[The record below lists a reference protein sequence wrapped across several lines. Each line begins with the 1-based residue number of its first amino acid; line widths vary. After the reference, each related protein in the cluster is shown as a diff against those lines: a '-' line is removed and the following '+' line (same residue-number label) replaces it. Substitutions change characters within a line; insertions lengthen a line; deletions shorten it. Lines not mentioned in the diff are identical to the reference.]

1 MIRSISRKLLLLLI
15 TTLLL
20 FGLIIFSLWSLAK
33 EQAQTR
39 NHLESI
45 MQIQLSIDSLR
56 SQLWGFLQYEDADM
70 LKQVSAAQ
78 KKLSEKLDQ
87 FAYSDR
93 HTRSMIR
100 LNQNL
105 SVLIAQETKFGQ
117 SVMKMEGKMS
127 GRDLL
132 HARYNMLVQNMTEEL
147 LDLQRKK
154 LNQSRENQQITLI
167 LTAANLLIFSA
178 FVWGFALQIYRH
190 FQFGFK
196 ALKHGFHE
204 LSQGKLSSQIE
215 TSHLDSEFVALAEF
229 FHQMK
234 SALRK
239 TMVSRDDLQTEVHRQ
254 TEELKAQKER
264 LLFLSEHD
272 YLTGLLNRR
281 AFEEHLEQALVK
293 ANRSGMKV
301 VVLFL
306 DLDKFKQ
313 INDNYGHE
321 IGDELIRSIGE
332 RIHHHIRTSD
342 FAGRIGGD
350 EFVICLDLL
359 DSLDCVESRV
369 QRLSEEISQPIS
381 VNDVQISVDVSIG
394 MSCFPDDAS
403 NKQGLLSHADKSM
416 YEIKYDKRIGSP
428 DISDVV

>member
-1 MIRSISRKLLLLLI
+1 MIV
-15 TTLLL
+15 
-20 FGLIIFSLWSLAK
+20 FSLWSLAK
-33 EQAQTR
+33 EQQQTR
-39 NHLESI
+39 NNLESI

-78 KKLSEKLDQ
+78 QRLSEKLDQ

-93 HTRSMIR
+93 HTRNMIR
-100 LNQNL
+100 MNENL
-105 SVLIAQETKFGQ
+105 SVLIAQESKYGQ
-117 SVMKMEGKMS
+117 AAMRMEGKMS

-132 HARYNMLVQNMTEEL
+132 HARYNMLVQNMTEDL
-147 LDLQRKK
+147 LELQRKK
-154 LNQSRENQQITLI
+154 LNQSRENQRLTLI
-167 LTAANLLIFSA
+167 LAATNLLIFSA
-178 FVWGFALQIYRH
+178 FVWVFALQIYRH
-190 FQFGFK
+190 FQSGFK

-215 TSHLDSEFVALAEF
+215 TNHLDSEFVALADL

-239 TMVSRDDLQTEVHRQ
+239 TMISRDDLQTEVHRQ

-281 AFEEHLEQALVK
+281 AFEEHLECALIK
-293 ANRSGMKV
+293 ARRSGLKV

-306 DLDKFKQ
+306 DLDKFKHV
-313 INDNYGHE
+313 NDNYGHE

-332 RIHHHIRTSD
+332 RIHHHIRTAD

-350 EFVICLDLL
+350 EFVICLNLL
-359 DSLDCVESRV
+359 ESVDCIEARI

-381 VNDVQISVDVSIG
+381 VNDIQISVGVSIG
-394 MSCFPDDAS
+394 MSCFPDDAAS
-403 NKQGLLSHADKSM
+403 KQGLLSHADQSM
-416 YEIKYDKRIGSP
+416 YEIKYEKRSEALN
-428 DISDVV
+428 ISDVV

>member
-15 TTLLL
+15 STLLL
-20 FGLIIFSLWSLAK
+20 FGLIIFSLWSLAQD
-33 EQAQTR
+33 QAQTR
-39 NHLESI
+39 NNLESI

-56 SQLWGFLQYEDADM
+56 SQLWGFLQYEDTDM
-70 LKQVSAAQ
+70 LKQVSVAQ
-78 KKLSEKLDQ
+78 RKLSEKLEQ

-93 HTRSMIR
+93 YTRNMIR
-100 LNQNL
+100 MNEHL
-105 SVLIAQETKFGQ
+105 SVLVAQEIKSGLSAMTREGQ
-117 SVMKMEGKMS
+117 MS

-132 HARYNMLVQNMTEEL
+132 HARYNMLVQNMTENL
-147 LDLQRKK
+147 LDLQRKT
-154 LNQSRENQQITLI
+154 LNQSRKNQQITLL

-178 FVWGFALQIYRH
+178 FVWVFALLIYRH
-190 FQFGFK
+190 FQYGFK

-215 TSHLDSEFVALAEF
+215 TSHLDSEFVSLAEL

-281 AFEEHLEQALVK
+281 AFEEHLERALIK
-293 ANRSGMKV
+293 ANRSGVKV

-313 INDNYGHE
+313 INDNHGHE
-321 IGDELIRSIGE
+321 IGDELIRSIGQ

-359 DSLDCVESRV
+359 ENIDCIEARI
-369 QRLSEEISQPIS
+369 QRLSEEISQPVS
-381 VNDVQISVDVSIG
+381 VNDVQVSVGVSIG

-416 YEIKYDKRIGSP
+416 YNVKYSKRIERL

>member
-39 NHLESI
+39 NNLESI

-56 SQLWGFLQYEDADM
+56 SQLWGFLQYEDTDM
-70 LKQVSAAQ
+70 LKQVSVAQ
-78 KKLSEKLDQ
+78 QRLSEKLDQ

-93 HTRSMIR
+93 HTRNMIR
-100 LNQNL
+100 MNENL
-105 SVLIAQETKFGQ
+105 SILIAQETKFGQ

-132 HARYNMLVQNMTEEL
+132 HARYNMLVQNMTEDL

-167 LTAANLLIFSA
+167 LAASNLLIFSA

-190 FQFGFK
+190 FQSGFK

-215 TSHLDSEFVALAEF
+215 TNHLDSEFVALAEL

-281 AFEEHLEQALVK
+281 AFEEHLERALLK
-293 ANRSGMKV
+293 ASRSGMKV

-313 INDNYGHE
+313 VNDNYGHE

-332 RIHHHIRTSD
+332 RIHHHIQAPD

-359 DSLDCVESRV
+359 ENVGCIEARI
-369 QRLSEEISQPIS
+369 QRLSEEISQPIA
-381 VNDVQISVDVSIG
+381 VNDIQISVGVSIG

-416 YEIKYDKRIGSP
+416 YEIKYDKRIGSL